1 MGKEETTMGQL
12 VREAGYAQRS
22 LSGNLLMETYG
33 KAKMARQLGA
43 ISRQEFREISHMTVY
58 FMNTH
63 ARELECGEKT
73 AENKEAVMEDK
84 REIIVLLKHLLK
96 ATRAGRYIEEMTLNE
111 KQDRVV
117 VSFDRGQTKEVDITA
132 DSGIA
137 IIKDVVAV
145 L

>member
-1 MGKEETTMGQL
+1 
-12 VREAGYAQRS
+12 
-22 LSGNLLMETYG
+22 
-33 KAKMARQLGA
+33 
-43 ISRQEFREISHMTVY
+43 
-58 FMNTH
+58 
-63 ARELECGEKT
+63 
-73 AENKEAVMEDK
+73 
-84 REIIVLLKHLLK
+84 
-96 ATRAGRYIEEMTLNE
+96 MTLNE

>member
-1 MGKEETTMGQL
+1 
-12 VREAGYAQRS
+12 
-22 LSGNLLMETYG
+22 MEN
-33 KAKMARQLGA
+33 R
-43 ISRQEFREISHMTVY
+43 
-58 FMNTH
+58 
-63 ARELECGEKT
+63 
-73 AENKEAVMEDK
+73 EAVMEDK
-84 REIIVLLKHLLK
+84 REIIVLLEHLLK